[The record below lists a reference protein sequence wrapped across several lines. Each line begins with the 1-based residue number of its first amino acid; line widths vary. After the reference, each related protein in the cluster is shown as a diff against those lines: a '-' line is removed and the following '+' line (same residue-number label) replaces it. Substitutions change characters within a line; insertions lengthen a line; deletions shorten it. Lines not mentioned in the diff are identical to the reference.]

1 MTIRIR
7 SWYALAALSITTI
20 RGYSPSN
27 HRIRTVP
34 RTTSY
39 VCTTPRFRSHA
50 RGPAN
55 GAGVLFDNRATDVS
69 EVSSDGKYIQP
80 LLPSGETV
88 ADATVMSSLGSLWRM
103 TRPSNYLGVVLFH
116 LLGTQLGLS
125 AAVSAG
131 SATMTLSQLLLT
143 PSHLAVLLSL
153 LLTSGTSMMVNDY
166 YDNRKSNDLLPINIR
181 LDTPPVTPPPRVVKR
196 AASFL
201 YALLLLTVTV
211 VPGSLA
217 RLCVVSATMTT
228 FLYTEHLK
236 PLTWIKNMSCALII
250 GLAPLTSAAATL
262 DLLLG
267 SASTM
272 KLPPALIRV
281 TLMLF
286 LSFWGR
292 ELTMDINDAPE
303 DDANSIPTVP
313 VVYSRKFASRAAA
326 GLAMAAASVSL
337 LRLSYTGWRQFLLSV
352 TGCAWHLWHAWG
364 VVKSQGEDSEIVEH
378 AVEGGKLSVLLW
390 MASFL

>member
-1 MTIRIR
+1 MTILIR
-7 SWYALAALSITTI
+7 LWYALAALSITTI

-27 HRIRTVP
+27 IHRVRTVP
-34 RTTSY
+34 RTHTTSY
-39 VCTTPRFRSHA
+39 GNTTPRFRSHA
-50 RGPAN
+50 GGPTN
-55 GAGVLFDNRATDVS
+55 GVLFDNRATDVS
-69 EVSSDGKYIQP
+69 EVSSDGKYISP
-80 LLPSGETV
+80 LLPSGEID

-125 AAVSAG
+125 AG
-131 SATMTLSQLLLT
+131 SASLTLSQLLRT

-181 LDTPPVTPPPRVVKR
+181 LDIPPVTPPPRVVKR

-303 DDANSIPTVP
+303 DDAANIPTVP

-337 LRLSYTGWRQFLLSV
+337 FRWYTGWRQFLLSV